1 MFDDALFKDEWELRR
16 LVLRYAQ
23 AMDRKEPEVLAQ
35 IFTDDAEI
43 ESLFR
48 AQRGIG
54 EILGIPD
61 MLKSM
66 YASTMHTVHNQTV
79 TVTGDTAEGE
89 TYCVAYHL
97 KHPKDG
103 KHMRFDY
110 GIKYQDKYRRVDGA
124 WRFSRRYLQIE
135 WTQLSEVQVPAP
147 KTA

>member
-23 AMDRKEPEVLAQ
+23 AMDRKQPEVLEQ

-48 AQRGIG
+48 AQRGIS

-61 MLKSM
+61 MLKNM
-66 YASTMHTVHNQTV
+66 YASTMHTVHNHTV

-97 KHPKDG
+97 KHPKEG

-110 GIKYQDKYRRVDGA
+110 GIKYQDKYRRVNGA
-124 WRFSRRYLQIE
+124 WRFSKRYLHIE
-135 WTQLSEVQVPAP
+135 WTQLSEVQVPTP
-147 KTA
+147 KPA